1 MPTIKLEQI
10 KDFDLGNIRQILV
23 VDIANKFHGPLEI
36 WALKPMGELIGS
48 GRPAEPNRG
57 EQLLIEVG
65 GEVTQEKLA
74 EVMTALQSHKTPP
87 EDRAFMTVSEWE
99 RWGFDARLYPR
110 AS

>member
-10 KDFDLGNIRQILV
+10 KDFDLSNIRQILV
-23 VDIANKFHGPLEI
+23 VDIVKKFHGPLEI
-36 WALKPMGELIGS
+36 WASKPLAELIDS
-48 GRPAEPNRG
+48 GRPASLNRG

-74 EVMTALQSHKTPP
+74 EVIRALQSHKTPP
-87 EDRAFMTVSEWE
+87 ENRAFMTVSEWE
-99 RWGFDARLYPR
+99 KWGFDARLYPR